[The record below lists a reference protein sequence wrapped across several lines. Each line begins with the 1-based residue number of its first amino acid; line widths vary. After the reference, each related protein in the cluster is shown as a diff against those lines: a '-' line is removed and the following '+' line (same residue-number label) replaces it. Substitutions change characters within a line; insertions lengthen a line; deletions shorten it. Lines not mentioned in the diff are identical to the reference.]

1 MSVTVIKTIIC
12 DHPNLVTSAHDQDIF
27 PASVAVVVTHLNTA
41 SGSLTIILAL
51 PPPALTDTDNNSAQ
65 LVDMALVTVDT
76 LVISVT
82 VTRSGHHNT
91 NYLHFAWF

>member
-1 MSVTVIKTIIC
+1 MIKTIIC
-12 DHPNLVTSAHDQDIF
+12 DHPNLVTSAQDQDIF
-27 PASVAVVVTHLNTA
+27 PASVAVVATHLNTA

-65 LVDMALVTVDT
+65 LVDMALVTLVTVDT

-82 VTRSGHHNT
+82 VTLSGHHNT